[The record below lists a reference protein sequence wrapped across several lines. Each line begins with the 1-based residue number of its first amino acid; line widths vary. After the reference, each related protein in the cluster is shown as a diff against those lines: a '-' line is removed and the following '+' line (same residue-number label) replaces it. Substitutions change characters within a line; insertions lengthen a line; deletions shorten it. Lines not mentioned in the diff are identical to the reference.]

1 MSKYNEK
8 LGTSIEEILKAN
20 RINSL
25 DIFSETIEPQYLVIP
40 VEKIILNDL
49 LLSRYISDEELS
61 KAMNNIKEFNLITPI
76 VVRKREDQAYDLITG
91 VKRLTAVKALNH
103 KVIPAIVLS
112 IKEEEAIDIMVS
124 NKIDSEVINP
134 IEKASTY
141 LYMAKSLKLNQTQI
155 AKKVNRSRPYITNH
169 LRLLSLPKEI
179 KNYLMEG
186 KLSFGQARPLINLP
200 LDEQINLARRII
212 NENLS
217 AREIENIA
225 SLSLKGE
232 ISTINLEE
240 LSKKAANL
248 YNCDVIIKKNA
259 VILKGKS
266 AEDLEKILNTLVK

>member
-61 KAMNNIKEFNLITPI
+61 KAINNIKEFNLITPI